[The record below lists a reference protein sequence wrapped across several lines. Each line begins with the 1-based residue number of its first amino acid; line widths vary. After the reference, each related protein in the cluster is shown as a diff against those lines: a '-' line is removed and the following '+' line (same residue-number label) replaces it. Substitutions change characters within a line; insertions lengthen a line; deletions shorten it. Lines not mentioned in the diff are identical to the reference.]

1 MAAIKGVTR
10 SLMKA
15 VTTAPKATPITTATA
30 RSITLPRSRK
40 ARNSFSIFPSF
51 FSGIPAKSQILWG
64 RSLPGNPVGER
75 GHRHLQAGRARVQH
89 QQLFQDVRTGAVH
102 GAHVEIE
109 DRRVPFPEGHRMV
122 ADAAFEEV

>member
-40 ARNSFSIFPSF
+40 ARNSFSIFSSF
-51 FSGIPAKSQILWG
+51 LGSPKNRQILWD

-75 GHRHLQAGRARVQH
+75 GHRHLQARRAHVQH
-89 QQLFQDVRTGAVH
+89 QQLFQDVRAGAVH
-102 GAHVEIE
+102 
-109 DRRVPFPEGHRMV
+109 
-122 ADAAFEEV
+122 